1 MKLRYNHIILF
12 TLFSIFLACTQED
25 DMNNGLT
32 SANRLSLK
40 LVLSASGSTRAL
52 VEPGEDN
59 LNENLINTLDVF
71 IYRDG
76 DETCASY
83 ERKKPETDLTNIGE
97 YLLPLEATQDMF
109 ISQTSYT
116 TYVLANYTGN
126 IPAGGLTLSEL
137 NDLTVSSLNP
147 DKTQDYF
154 IMDGWTSM
162 VLNDGLVIDK
172 EIVVSVKRAAAKIRI
187 TTTYTNGYTASP
199 TTEISKKFMQYA
211 ASGNA
216 LDNGTITSQTLQSM
230 TGFTNISSGA
240 GNNSRIILYS
250 YPNDWNKNIRN
261 ETYAIVNIPVISP
274 EGTEISQNY
283 YKVPLNYRLSSNN
296 AATTAEKEALYKLQ
310 RNYLYD
316 IIVQVD
322 QPGAATPE
330 AATEIKGT
338 FIIQDWSTKEVLVTV
353 EGINFI
359 YVKDTHITLPNSTK
373 FTTTFQ
379 SSTPDVEVT
388 DIKVNGTTIANNTN
402 GVNIICQSGVK
413 NGAIRINSS
422 LPTNFVEKAIEFTVK
437 NGAGLT
443 QKVTVA
449 QYPALYIGAD
459 ISADEPGGSQGQN
472 NNKMYIISSFV
483 ADFSTLPDPDEFD
496 ETFPSGYYHYAPQ
509 PALGASY
516 AKYIRDY
523 GILGYPKTDSE
534 GATIDNEDNN
544 RRISPRLMLASQYG
558 VTTASDYASSRLK
571 CRDYVEND
579 KTTGE
584 RYSDWRMPTLAEV
597 YLTDVLQNIKACDVK
612 EILEGGWYWS
622 TRASGAVNFMDPR
635 VGNTTDFNSLFTS
648 IRCVRDVK

>member
-1 MKLRYNHIILF
+1 MKLRYNHLILF
-12 TLFSIFLACTQED
+12 ILLPFFLACTQED
-25 DMNNGLT
+25 NMDNGRT
-32 SANRLSLK
+32 SVNRLSLK
-40 LVLSASGSTRAL
+40 LVLSASGNTRAS
-52 VEPGEDN
+52 VEPGEDK
-59 LNENLINTLDVF
+59 LNENRINTLDIF

-83 ERKKPETDLTNIGE
+83 ERKEPDTDLTNIGE
-97 YLLPLEATQDMF
+97 FLLPLEATQDMF

-126 IPAGGLTLSEL
+126 IPVGGLTFSEL
-137 NDLTVSSLNP
+137 NNLTVSSLNP
-147 DKTQDYF
+147 DKAQDYF
-154 IMDGWTSM
+154 IMDGQTTM
-162 VLNDGLVIDK
+162 ILNDGIVIDK

-187 TTTYTNGYTASP
+187 TPTYANGYTASP
-199 TTEISKKFMQYA
+199 LSEISKKFMQYA
-211 ASGNA
+211 SSGNA
-216 LDNGTITSQTLQSM
+216 LDNGRIFQQALQSM

-240 GNNSRIILYS
+240 GNKDQVILYS
-250 YPNDWNKNIRN
+250 YPNDWNKDIRN
-261 ETYAIVNIPVISP
+261 ETYVIVNIPVISP
-274 EGTEISQNY
+274 EGTEISRNY
-283 YKVPLNYRLSSNN
+283 YKVPLNYRLSSND
-296 AATTAEKEALYKLQ
+296 AATTIEIEALYKLQ
-310 RNYLYD
+310 RNHLYD

-322 QPGAATPE
+322 QPGATTPE
-330 AATEIKGT
+330 TATEIKGA

-388 DIKVNGTTIANNTN
+388 DIKINGTPIANNSN

-413 NGAIRINSS
+413 TGTIQINSS
-422 LPTNFVEKAIEFTVK
+422 LPTNFVEKEIEFTVR
-437 NGAGLT
+437 NGAALI

-459 ISADEPGGSQGQN
+459 ISADEPGGSQGQH

-516 AKYIRDY
+516 AKYIREY

-558 VTTASDYASSRLK
+558 VTTASDYTSSRLK
-571 CRDYVEND
+571 CRDYTEND
-579 KTTGE
+579 KTTGK
-584 RYSDWRMPTLAEV
+584 RYSDWRMPTLAET
-597 YLTDVLQNIKACDVK
+597 YLIDVIQNIKACDVK

-622 TRASGAVNFMDPR
+622 ARAHEAVNFMDPR
-635 VGNTTDFNSLFTS
+635 LGNTTDFNSLYTS
-648 IRCVRDVK
+648 VRCVRDVK